1 MSQAGYIA
9 LSYWDMAMAASLIL
23 INGAL
28 SVAFRL
34 GLERTL
40 FIAAARMTVQLM
52 AVGFVLKFIF
62 SQTSA
67 LWTLGLGL
75 CMVLFAA
82 REAMARQ
89 TRRYKGWGAYGLGTG
104 TLLFVGLLA
113 ILFGVRVIIA
123 PDPWYTPRFVLPILG
138 MILGNTLNGISL
150 GLETLTT
157 TAFRERAAIEARI
170 ALGATHFEAMSAVI
184 RQALK
189 TGMMPI
195 INSMAATGIVALPG
209 MMTGQILAGVDPVEA
224 TKYQVLITFLIAGGT
239 ALGAF
244 LAVFGGT
251 RLLTDERHR
260 LRLDRLEKPANS
272 NPQ

>member
-1 MSQAGYIA
+1 MSQNSYIA
-9 LSYWDMAMAASLIL
+9 LTYWDMAMAASLIL
-23 INGAL
+23 INGLL

-40 FIAAARMTVQLM
+40 LVAALRMTVQLM
-52 AVGFVLKFIF
+52 AIGFVLKFIF
-62 SQTSA
+62 TQTSP

-75 CMVLFAA
+75 LMVAFAA

-89 TRRYKGWGAYGLGTG
+89 TRRYKGWWAYGLGTA
-104 TLLFVGLLA
+104 TLLFVGLLGV
-113 ILFGVRVIIA
+113 LFGVGVLIG
-123 PDPWYTPRFVLPILG
+123 PDPWYTPRLVLPILG

-150 GLETLTT
+150 SLETLTM
-157 TAFRERAAIEARI
+157 AAQRERASIEARI
-170 ALGATHFEAMSAVI
+170 SLGATRFDALSVVM
-184 RQALK
+184 RQSLK

-195 INSMAATGIVALPG
+195 VNAMAATGIVSLPG

-244 LAVFGGT
+244 MAVAGGA

-260 LRLDRLEKPANS
+260 LRLDRLEKPD
-272 NPQ
+272 Q